1 VDNHHHGTLPG
12 LVRVATLNIVFPPY
26 GEVDGKPSRPS
37 KAQAEFHA
45 EAAKGTRYVYFRG
58 GLGSGKSYAGS
69 WEFLRRILHNR
80 AIYQS
85 RGKSGELVYA
95 ALAPTYQLID
105 AGAWTHI
112 LDILDNIAAIN
123 GFSLVRGKPQKTHP
137 RQIRLKT
144 GDVIKFIATDSWRWA
159 GQNVCGVFLD
169 EGEISENPREAFKLG
184 RKRLRDAR
192 SPHLF
197 YLVCS
202 TPTVA
207 GEGISALFEEQ
218 EHAGYKIISGST
230 ADNPGIDQAYYEE
243 LRATMSESEAMALLE
258 GNPQPPSGTVFARE
272 FCKRKSVDWGY
283 IFNGPRGRRN
293 TDIIL
298 CVDWGGHY
306 HCLYV
311 ERDLDAG
318 TDTIFDELY
327 IDGCQ
332 DVEFLDAVCQRLKQ
346 KWGLSRRDVARVYC
360 DSRPHTAARL
370 AYSPRFFPGRVSKR
384 NMTETLKRDGIEAVK
399 HRLRDA
405 DGQRRLFLSPSLT
418 KDKGRGIFRSLQS
431 YSYKKRM
438 IDGREVVSSKV
449 NQEAW
454 SSHSVDALRYYI
466 GYHYR
471 YMTFRE
477 KVRGR
482 ERTEA
487 HR

>member
-1 VDNHHHGTLPG
+1 M
-12 LVRVATLNIVFPPY
+12 NIVFPPY

-45 EAAKGTRYVYFRG
+45 EAAKGTRFVYFRG

-80 AIYQS
+80 AMYQQ
-85 RGKSGELVYA
+85 RGKTGTLTYLSMS
-95 ALAPTYQLID
+95 PTYQLID
-105 AGAWTHI
+105 AGPWQSLLNI
-112 LDILDNIAAIN
+112 LDEIAVRN
-123 GFSLVRGKPQKTHP
+123 GFSLVKGKPQKTHP

-144 GDVIKFIATDSWRWA
+144 GDVIKFIATDAWRFA
-159 GQNVCGVFLD
+159 GQNVAGVWLD
-169 EGEISENPREAFKLG
+169 EGEESENPREAFKLG

-197 YLVCS
+197 YLVTS

-218 EHAGYKIISGST
+218 GPENGYKIIQGST
-230 ADNPGIDQAYYEE
+230 ADNPGIDSSYYTE
-243 LRATMSESEAMALLE
+243 LKANMSESEAMALLE
-258 GNPQPPSGTVFARE
+258 GDPQPPSGTVFANE
-272 FCKRKSVDWGY
+272 FCRRKSVDWSY
-283 IFNGPRGRRN
+283 VFNGPRGRRN
-293 TDIIL
+293 TDIRL
-298 CVDWGGHY
+298 CIDWGGHF

-311 ERDLDAG
+311 ETDLDSG
-318 TDTIFDELY
+318 VDTIFDEYY
-327 IDGCQ
+327 IDNAQ

-384 NMTETLKRDGIEAVK
+384 NMTEALKRDGIEAVK

-405 DGQRRLFLSPSLT
+405 EGNRRLFLAPSLT
-418 KDKGRGIFRSLQS
+418 RDKGRGIFRSLQS
-431 YSYKKRM
+431 YSYKKRI
-438 IDGREVVSSKV
+438 IDGRESVSNKV

-454 SSHSVDALRYYI
+454 SSHAVDALRYYV

-471 YMTFRE
+471 FMTFRE

-482 ERTEA
+482 SRSEA